1 MKSKRLYIKISLSFL
16 ALLFITLIVVFAL
29 FLVLPGQHFTT
40 RLEEYTKTKV
50 LIVKEIVEE
59 KIRSTP
65 NTDLS
70 KNEQLRDF
78 IVNFGEIL
86 GAKVWLQGANE
97 TVVVKSFPGEIP
109 PTVKHLTEKRG
120 KDYGSFT
127 LYKLKHSGFYAI
139 IPIAMPEGEK
149 GSIHIFFNIQE
160 PPRTERGFAF
170 GLFVIGLII
179 ALLIIPISRFI
190 IKPLKALN
198 QSALQIADGDL
209 SYRAIVYSKDEIG
222 ELCQSFNHMADKLEK
237 MIRGGKELTANISHE
252 LRSPLARIRVA
263 EELLR
268 ERWEQS
274 DYEGGTR
281 HLDAIREDIGELD
294 RLVGNILV
302 LSKLDIHE
310 TPLKRERFYPSDLIN
325 NLLERFKPAM
335 SRRSLSVTK
344 KLTFNRPF
352 FGDRD
357 ALGTAISNILDNAVK
372 FTPEDGEVTIKAY
385 TEKGWLV
392 ISLTNSFET
401 LSKSALTR
409 IFEPFYRTEQSRA
422 GGSGLGLAIAKKIV
436 ERHGGTIKAKNSKK
450 GLQITIKLPSA
461 SSERNPD
468 IQER

>member
-1 MKSKRLYIKISLSFL
+1 MKQGKLYIKISSSFL
-16 ALLFITLIVVFAL
+16 AVLFITLVVIFAL
-29 FLVLPGQHFTT
+29 FLVLPGKHFTT
-40 RLEEYTKTKV
+40 RLEAYTRTKV
-50 LIVKEIVEE
+50 LIVKEIVED
-59 KIRSTP
+59 KIRSAP
-65 NTDLS
+65 SPDLS
-70 KNEQLRDF
+70 QNEQLRDF

-86 GAKVWLQGANE
+86 EAKVWLQGSDEA
-97 TVVVKSFPGEIP
+97 VVVRSFSGEIP
-109 PTVKHLTEKRG
+109 PTVEHLTEKRG
-120 KDYGSFT
+120 RDYGSFT
-127 LYKLKHSGFYAI
+127 LYKRKKAGFYAV
-139 IPIAMPEGEK
+139 IPIALPEEEM
-149 GSIHIFFNIQE
+149 GSIHIFFDIQD
-160 PPRTERGFAF
+160 PPRPERGFAF
-170 GLFVIGLII
+170 GLFIVGLII
-179 ALLIIPISRFI
+179 ASLIIPISRFI
-190 IKPLKALN
+190 IKPLKELN

-209 SYRAIVYSKDEIG
+209 SHRATVNSKDEIG

-237 MIRGGKELTANISHE
+237 MIKGGKELTANISHE

-263 EELLR
+263 EELFR
-268 ERWEQS
+268 EKWEQS
-274 DYEGGTR
+274 DYEGGKR

-310 TPLKRERFYPSDLIN
+310 TPLRQERFYPSDLIN

-335 SRRSLSVTK
+335 SRRSLSITK

-357 ALGTAISNILDNAVK
+357 ALGTTISNILDNAVK
-372 FTPEDGEVTIKAY
+372 FTPEHGEVTIKAY

-436 ERHGGTIKAKNSKK
+436 ERHDGTIKAKNSKK

-468 IQER
+468 VKER